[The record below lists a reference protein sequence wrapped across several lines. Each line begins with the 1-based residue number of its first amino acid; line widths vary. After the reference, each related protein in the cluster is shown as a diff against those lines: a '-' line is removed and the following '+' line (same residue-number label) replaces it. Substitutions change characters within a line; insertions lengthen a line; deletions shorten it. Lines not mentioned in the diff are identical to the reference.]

1 VQLRLRREGEHAH
14 LDLVWNGTPISTETA
29 MGWESSPMTVGGEA
43 SPLSVRDV
51 AERHGGAF
59 WFQRERARQESF
71 FRFLLPPAQ
80 PQEQLEAAAVL
91 RSDSRPEYYDFDL
104 FRTGAQA
111 RELGERRLVDLV
123 YTVFDTET
131 TGLDPAQGDEILQI
145 GAARIVNGK
154 VLRQECFEQLVDP
167 GRSIPAVGIPIH
179 GITPAMVAGQPGIA
193 QVLPVFH
200 AFVSDTVLVAHNA
213 AFDMRFL
220 QMKEAATGVRF
231 EQPVLDTL
239 LLSEVASPRQASHE
253 LEAIAA
259 RLGIP
264 VLGRHTALG
273 DALLTAEIFLRLIP
287 LLAAQ
292 GIHTLD
298 QAREAA
304 QRTWYARLKY

>member
-1 VQLRLRREGEHAH
+1 
-14 LDLVWNGTPISTETA
+14 
-29 MGWESSPMTVGGEA
+29 
-43 SPLSVRDV
+43 
-51 AERHGGAF
+51 
-59 WFQRERARQESF
+59 
-71 FRFLLPPAQ
+71 
-80 PQEQLEAAAVL
+80 
-91 RSDSRPEYYDFDL
+91 
-104 FRTGAQA
+104 
-111 RELGERRLVDLV
+111 
-123 YTVFDTET
+123 
-131 TGLDPAQGDEILQI
+131 
-145 GAARIVNGK
+145 

-167 GRSIPAVGIPIH
+167 GRSIPAAGIPIH
-179 GITPAMVAGQPGIA
+179 GITPEMIVGQPGIG
-193 QVLPVFH
+193 QVLPAFH
-200 AFVSDTVLVAHNA
+200 AFASDTVLVAHNA

-239 LLSEVASPRQASHE
+239 LLSAAASPQQASHD

-264 VLGRHTALG
+264 VLGRHTGLG

-304 QRTWYARLKY
+304 QRTWYARLRY